1 QAEDGIRDRNVTG
14 VQTCALPIYTNGQ
27 RTLLLRDGSNNG
39 CSTCT
44 SAAALTGSNEDKV
57 CASEC
62 VFNFGLVIFSRGT
75 PHLWVCACAQAAGEL
90 ASNIELYIS
99 VGKEQSL
106 GVSVD
111 SNELNALEALF
122 NHAVNGVYSATTDT
136 DYLDVREVITWSGH

>member
-1 QAEDGIRDRNVTG
+1 DALLRLSGTTVALKAEWLGNN
-14 VQTCALPIYTNGQ
+14 TNGQ

-62 VFNFGLVIFSRGT
+62 VFNCGLVIFSSGT
-75 PHLWVCACAQAAGEL
+75 LHFWVAAGAQAQGEL
-90 ASNIELYIS
+90 TPNIKLDVSI
-99 VGKEQSL
+99 GKEQSL
-106 GVSVD
+106 GVSD
-111 SNELNALEALF
+111 DRNELNALEALF
-122 NHAVNGVYSATTDT
+122 NHTVNGVYSATTDT